1 MIFNVQVKIT
11 EKSLLLRFHLV
22 GDVLEHVSIV
32 HIVARLPLLRRVMR
46 LLRHKLLAQ
55 LVGLALLAL
64 HHWLA
69 ACLQQ
74 MHSFAT

>member
-22 GDVLEHVSIV
+22 GDVLEHVLV
-32 HIVARLPLLRRVMR
+32 WAVVACLPLLRWVVR
-46 LLRHKLLAQ
+46 LLRDELCAQ